1 MKRSE
6 IKPLTEVQQAWK
18 DFINS
23 GKPDLW
29 ITTTISPSM
38 FFKDQFDNRFPLASL
53 LSDIQSANIPIPD
66 GRNDI
71 DALNELLRC
80 KRLRHTLPDVVLP
93 READG
98 LIKREGRLS
107 EAALMKLN
115 RYFLETAFASCP
127 PCLTISSPMPLEL
140 VEKRFKYFFRHLNST
155 GTIYF
160 SKFAYAFCYFEPNPR
175 GGGWHIHAFLQ
186 RIHSSYA
193 TDIQH
198 EMNRT
203 LGNSKVFAHFEHGVI
218 YPDELPASMLSK
230 LVDSGHLIS
239 DDYNGKLAYVL
250 TQSAEVLKEELEKSQ
265 DLSSSEVETFYKVFF
280 NAKDGARY
288 IARKDPSKNLEFKAF
303 KISAR

>member
-1 MKRSE
+1 MKRE
-6 IKPLTEVQQAWK
+6 KIKPLTEVQKACRN
-18 DFINS
+18 FINR

-29 ITTTISPSM
+29 ISTTISPSM
-38 FFKDQFDNRFPLASL
+38 FFKDQFDNKFPLASL
-53 LSDIQSANIPIPD
+53 LSDIQSANIQIPD

-115 RYFLETAFASCP
+115 RYFLETAFPSCP
-127 PCLTISSPMPLEL
+127 PCLTIPSPMPLEL
-140 VEKRFKYFFRHLNST
+140 VEKRFKHFFRHLNST
-155 GTIYF
+155 GTVYI
-160 SKFAYAFCYFEPNPR
+160 SKFAYALCYFEPNPR
-175 GGGWHIHAFLQ
+175 GGGWHVHAFLQ

-193 TDIQH
+193 TDIER
-198 EMNRT
+198 EMNRS

-218 YPDELPASMLSK
+218 FPDELVPSMLSK

-239 DDYNGKLAYVL
+239 TDYNGKLVYVL
-250 TQSAEVLKEELEKSQ
+250 TKSAENMRISV
-265 DLSSSEVETFYKVFF
+265 
-280 NAKDGARY
+280 
-288 IARKDPSKNLEFKAF
+288 NLGHPF
-303 KISAR
+303 R